1 MNLLI
6 VDDQPSI
13 VASLLTGIHWRELG
27 FSNVFSATSVLA
39 AKEIFKKEK
48 VDILLTDI
56 EMPVENGIS
65 LLSWVRESGLDTE
78 CIFLTSHPD
87 FFYAK
92 QAIALGVVD
101 YVLQPAK
108 NEDIIRAVEN
118 AKMRYIKKHNPVELK
133 INKFT
138 SAAQNTVLRDFFES
152 WPEMTPENKALL
164 DNKLLGLKEMGF
176 SLNVEAPVFLMWT
189 EIVRWSKIPSAAS
202 AFIAAY
208 QRALDEVT
216 DFINKT
222 SVSYYLD
229 DGHLCSV
236 VFGALDDTAVE
247 HMGIFQENLSREI
260 GMHTHMHL
268 CALPVGELRRGMEF
282 LRKHRLGGETQD
294 GYGRSGQPGAFSAR
308 ENYLAVYELPPQTDA
323 FARPSGPAKYR
334 KYYAQI
340 LGCIRQHMDQPLT
353 RQSISDKLFLSPDYI
368 NNIVKQCVGCSCT
381 ELIIRVKMDHAHKLL
396 ETTDLPV
403 GEVAKAVGYTSF
415 AYFSKVYKDIYKQ
428 TPSAARRR

>member
-39 AKEIFKKEK
+39 AREIFKKEK

-92 QAIALGVVD
+92 QAIALDVVD

-108 NEDIIRAVEN
+108 NEDIIRAAEN
-118 AKMRYIKKHNPVELK
+118 AKMRYIKKHNPMELK

-138 SAAQNTVLRDFFES
+138 SAAQNTVLRDFFEN
-152 WPEMTPENKALL
+152 WPDAAPENKSLL
-164 DNKLLGLKEMGF
+164 EKKLLGLKEMGF
-176 SLNVEAPVFLMWT
+176 SLDGEDPVFLAWT
-189 EIVRWSKIPSAAS
+189 EIVRWSKIPPAAA
-202 AFIAAY
+202 AFIVAY
-208 QRALDEVT
+208 QRTLDEVMG
-216 DFINKT
+216 FINKS
-222 SVSYYLD
+222 SVSYYMD

-236 VFGALDDTAVE
+236 IFGALDDTAVE
-247 HMGIFQENLSREI
+247 HMGIFQENLSREL
-260 GMHTHMHL
+260 GMHTHMRL

-282 LRKHRLGGETQD
+282 LQKNGLGGT
-294 GYGRSGQPGAFSAR
+294 FLAR
-308 ENYLAVYELPPQTDA
+308 ENHLAVLELPPRADA
-323 FARPSGPAKYR
+323 FSRPSGPVKYR

-340 LGCIRQHMDQPLT
+340 LDCIRQNMDQPLT
-353 RQSISDKLFLSPDYI
+353 RQNIADKLFLSPDYI
-368 NNIVKQCVGCSCT
+368 NNIVKQCVECSCT

-415 AYFSKVYKDIYKQ
+415 AYFSKVYKDMYKQ